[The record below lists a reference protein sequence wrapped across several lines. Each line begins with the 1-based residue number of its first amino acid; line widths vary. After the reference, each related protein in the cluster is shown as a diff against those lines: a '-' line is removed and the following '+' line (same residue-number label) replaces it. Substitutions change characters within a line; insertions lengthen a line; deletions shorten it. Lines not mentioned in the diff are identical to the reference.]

1 MTQINLR
8 HGIFLPPFHPNEE
21 NPTACLE
28 RDLDL
33 IVWLD
38 RLGFHEAWIGEHHS
52 AGYEIISSPEIFI
65 AFAAERTRHIRLGTG
80 VVSLPYHHP
89 MMIAD
94 RIVQLDHM
102 TRGRVM
108 FGAGPGLLASD
119 AIMMGIDPMT
129 QRDRMAEA
137 LDAILRLFRGEIVT
151 EKTDWYTMDGARL
164 HLLPYT
170 KPYPE
175 VAVVSAV
182 TPSGGRLA
190 GKYDLSMICVAA
202 TNPFG
207 YDALAAQLADRLRCR
222 RRARPRRWTRTGCA
236 SSARCTSP
244 RPARRPSQN
253 ARWGFER
260 YLGYLNNNQPRFI
273 VPAGEDPLEWFVEN
287 RYGVC
292 GTPDDAIALIE
303 RLQDK
308 QGEFGVFLQQ
318 AHNWADLEATKRS
331 YELYAR
337 YVMPHFSR
345 DNRPRAAS
353 YQWCGDNRDEF
364 SAKRQAAA
372 KAMFDKHEAEQRA
385 ARREPPAARPRS
397 VVTGQ
402 GFTRVQ
408 KSLCVRSCL
417 SRIVH
422 RTAEMG
428 GLPSFA
434 GAHANAES
442 GNSDQDEDGYMTP
455 PRSGA
460 EVNLATHKFLLHI
473 VDAGQQPPGQPRIV
487 LRRVRMNGSEGTGIV
502 YPPWGCAGEV
512 HTLDR
517 DRPDQHQNIRFL
529 RCLRFE
535 ILGSF
540 FLNPST
546 GSGIPGCRSRKSA
559 WKSNC
564 Q

>member
-1 MTQINLR
+1 MSQINLR

-33 IVWLD
+33 IVHLD
-38 RLGFHEAWIGEHHS
+38 KLGFREAWIGEHHS

-94 RIVQLDHM
+94 RVVQLDHM

-170 KPYPE
+170 KPHPE

-207 YDALAAQLADRLRCR
+207 YDALASNWQIACDVAAEQGRNMDPNRLRLVGPMHI
-222 RRARPRRWTRTGCA
+222 AETREQA
-236 SSARCTSP
+236 FK
-244 RPARRPSQN
+244 N
-253 ARWGFER
+253 ARWGFDR

-273 VPAGEDPLEWFVEN
+273 VPQGQDALEWFVEN

-318 AHNWADLEATKRS
+318 AHNWADFEATKRS

-337 YVMPHFSR
+337 YVMPHFSKA
-345 DNRPRAAS
+345 NAPRAGS
-353 YQWCGDNRDEF
+353 FQWCGDNRAEF

-372 KAMFDKHEAEQRA
+372 KAMFDKHEAEQRERA
-385 ARREPPAARPRS
+385 QPAVTRPTTGRE
-397 VVTGQ
+397 
-402 GFTRVQ
+402 
-408 KSLCVRSCL
+408 
-417 SRIVH
+417 
-422 RTAEMG
+422 
-428 GLPSFA
+428 
-434 GAHANAES
+434 
-442 GNSDQDEDGYMTP
+442 
-455 PRSGA
+455 
-460 EVNLATHKFLLHI
+460 
-473 VDAGQQPPGQPRIV
+473 
-487 LRRVRMNGSEGTGIV
+487 
-502 YPPWGCAGEV
+502 
-512 HTLDR
+512 
-517 DRPDQHQNIRFL
+517 
-529 RCLRFE
+529 
-535 ILGSF
+535 
-540 FLNPST
+540 
-546 GSGIPGCRSRKSA
+546 A
-559 WKSNC
+559 W
-564 Q
+564 